1 MSSAQ
6 RFLPQCWP
14 HRADFIGSIPFRVAL
29 PSSSPC
35 AAPSP
40 GYAESRAAP
49 VQSPA
54 LLSGPTGHPHHR
66 QRLESVDLQYSKG
79 ECQISV
85 YMHVRTHSSVLQGRS
100 GCSCDSCFILLHFL
114 AWCKAASCLVSCTQL
129 CPGAVR
135 GAAGGHLCWLYR
147 CSSAL
152 LQDSTLLPLG
162 QLQGCV
168 RWDTAGGCSG
178 RGQKGSGAAHGAE
191 RGAQRGA
198 VCERPRQLLPPPG
211 TRLGRTTA
219 RTHSAVLGLLGTAAA
234 GVQHWKRC
242 CVSASSLLSKE
253 AFGEARVCVCVCVR
267 GAAALQH
274 PQVQLCPTGRSMNPF
289 QPRSVWFP
297 MTPHSSNCV
306 PFLLGL
312 GGPACM
318 QPRLSTTLTPWLLL

>member
-14 HRADFIGSIPFRVAL
+14 HRADFIGSIPFGVAL

-100 GCSCDSCFILLHFL
+100 GCSCDSCFILLRFL

-168 RWDTAGGCSG
+168 
-178 RGQKGSGAAHGAE
+178 
-191 RGAQRGA
+191 
-198 VCERPRQLLPPPG
+198 LPMEQSEEP
-211 TRLGRTTA
+211 
-219 RTHSAVLGLLGTAAA
+219 SAVLCASGHVSCCHLPAPGWGEPLQGPTVQCWGCSALLQLGSSTGNAA
-234 GVQHWKRC
+234 V
-242 CVSASSLLSKE
+242 
-253 AFGEARVCVCVCVR
+253 
-267 GAAALQH
+267 
-274 PQVQLCPTGRSMNPF
+274 
-289 QPRSVWFP
+289 
-297 MTPHSSNCV
+297 
-306 PFLLGL
+306 
-312 GGPACM
+312 
-318 QPRLSTTLTPWLLL
+318 